1 MGPARED
8 GGLILAIPWRKSIK
22 SNLQREVM
30 RLGAVLLVLGALGA
44 CCGPWGP
51 GPGPGG
57 GGHGGPG
64 GPGHLQQP

>member
-8 GGLILAIPWRKSIK
+8 GGLILAIPWRKAIK
-22 SNLQREVM
+22 SNLQGEVM